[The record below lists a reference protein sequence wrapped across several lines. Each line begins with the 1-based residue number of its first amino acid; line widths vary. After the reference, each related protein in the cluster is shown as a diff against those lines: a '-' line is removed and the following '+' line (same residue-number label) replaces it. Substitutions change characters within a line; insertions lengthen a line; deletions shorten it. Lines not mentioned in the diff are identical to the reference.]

1 MEELLAVRVLEDV
14 AGFATEETLEAT
26 ALEVFLFP
34 ILVGGYFQ
42 MLCCRLSA
50 SAGDAEV
57 RHELLSSCSMRFEIW
72 RFGEIFF

>member
-34 ILVGGYFQ
+34 ILVEDTFR
-42 MLCCRLSA
+42 CCA
-50 SAGDAEV
+50 AA
-57 RHELLSSCSMRFEIW
+57 
-72 RFGEIFF
+72 

>member
-1 MEELLAVRVLEDV
+1 MEDLLGVRVLEDA

-34 ILVGGYFQ
+34 ILMEDTFQ
-42 MLCCRLSA
+42 MLCCPLSA

-57 RHELLSSCSMRFEIW
+57 RHELLSSCSMRFEES
-72 RFGEIFF
+72 FLIFF